1 MHEKKTYPPKQ
12 DLLRVDVETEPDHTP
27 CHDED
32 APGIPTPTPT
42 EEPEPAPPPTLEE
55 VATTAN
61 AAVLGTIDQCTQ
73 ALTTAESPD
82 MDNAVTCLRN
92 ASEWLVRASTAA
104 AAAPEV
110 AGGSPPTLAKVAAG
124 AITQLVGIITQLMRA
139 QTTPANKD
147 LTNAL
152 MGLHDVS
159 EGLER
164 VLKSSSVPAGL
175 EADTPIV
182 NT

>member
-42 EEPEPAPPPTLEE
+42 EESEPALPPTLEE

-124 AITQLVGIITQLMRA
+124 AITQVVGIITQLMRA

-164 VLKSSSVPAGL
+164 VLKSSVPAGL